1 MTTNYTQKIVLLVA
15 LSVLLTACSSDNT
28 DLQNYINE
36 VKQRPGR
43 PIEPIPKLSPL
54 PIFKYPEG
62 DVRRSP
68 FKPVNVHKT
77 DQFAPDQKRKKQ
89 PLEMFPLDALKFV
102 GTLKEGNVIW
112 ALIKEPDNQVLRVRI
127 GDYMGQNYGRV
138 IAIKEDM
145 LKLEESLQDAGK
157 WQKKVTTINLDT
169 GKE

>member
-1 MTTNYTQKIVLLVA
+1 MMTNIKKIVLFSAFSL
-15 LSVLLTACSSDNT
+15 LLTSCSGDNT

-54 PIFKYPEG
+54 PIFKYP
-62 DVRRSP
+62 DNDPRRSP
-68 FKPVNVHKT
+68 FKPVSMHRT
-77 DQFAPDQKRKKQ
+77 DQMAPDQNRKKQ

-102 GTLKEGNVIW
+102 GTLKEGSVIW
-112 ALIKEPDNQVLRVRI
+112 ALIKEPDSQVLRVRV

-138 IAIKEDM
+138 ISIKEDTI
-145 LKLEESLQDAGK
+145 KLEESIQESGK
-157 WQKKVTTINLDT
+157 WQKKLTTINLDT